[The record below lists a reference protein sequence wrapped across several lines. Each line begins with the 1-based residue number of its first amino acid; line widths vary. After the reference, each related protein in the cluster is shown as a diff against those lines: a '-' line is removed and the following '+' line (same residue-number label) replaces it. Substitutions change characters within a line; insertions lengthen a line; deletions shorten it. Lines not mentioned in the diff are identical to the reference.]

1 MVFFVAINMTSYF
14 LLLRISPFCYHQ
26 LAILV
31 RSSFT
36 ERSSSL
42 ISVELAWSS
51 VLSAYG
57 NTSVLRQTLY
67 VSFTRMLNRIGPR
80 IDPCGTTWVI
90 NLSLDSSQP
99 EDTYWYLSFKYL
111 LNHLSSVPVSC
122 QSLPWI
128 KEGTYNSL
136 SQQLESTAL
145 IRATVVD
152 ECQLNI
158 VSWRNDFQ

>member
-51 VLSAYG
+51 VLSARG

-90 NLSLDSSQP
+90 NLLLDSSQP
-99 EDTYWYLSFKYL
+99 EDTYWYFSFKYL
-111 LNHLSSVPVSC
+111 LNHLSSVPVKPLSKF
-122 QSLPWI
+122 SLNQ
-128 KEGTYNSL
+128 GRHL
-136 SQQLESTAL
+136 QQLESTAWVNSFNQGHSC
-145 IRATVVD
+145 RWVPT
-152 ECQLNI
+152 
-158 VSWRNDFQ
+158 